1 MRSFIG
7 IALIGMLLVLG
18 ACSNTRF
25 LAEDELLYTGQKKIN
40 VSGEPEDMPAATS
53 RQILRS
59 GSAQKPNNSV
69 FNRRVLPP
77 VGLWTY
83 NYTKKE
89 ERTKFGNWI
98 YNSMSAP
105 PVLVSDINPEL
116 QAQKIEN
123 DLFDQGYFQAR
134 AWSRVDTSTRNARK
148 AMVEYSVEVGPSY
161 NYRQVEID
169 SALLEIDSLLQVDKF
184 REQIKA
190 GDQFDVRKLT
200 EARSGI
206 AAQFQD
212 LGYYYLNQDLIELN
226 ADTAVG
232 NNQLDL
238 NITAVTG
245 LPESVLS
252 TYRIG
257 QVVVYLS
264 KSTDS
269 VAAAPASFRYK
280 DLLFYSQGDLL
291 KPAVI
296 YDAVYLRP
304 GDLFTR
310 TARQRTTLRLNNLGV
325 FSYVRINYM
334 PSVRDSL
341 SDVLDVRID
350 LILADQINF
359 FLETDFVIKSTG
371 FVGPG
376 VTVGVSNSNALGGAE
391 KFQVELKGGI
401 EWQWG
406 ASEASQ
412 IGTFSYEFGINS
424 SLTFPDLKLP
434 WKHSGYRHLLNKETT
449 ITLNFDILNRT
460 EYYSMFSALTSLK
473 YSWGRTQAI
482 RHSYSPAYLNSV
494 SLLQT
499 TPVFDSIVEENIYIQ
514 RSFEEQFILGMRYEF
529 NYDDTYKNR
538 PSNFYISLG
547 ASTSGNLLDLIA
559 RIGEEESG
567 RPYEVIN
574 TVYSQHVKLTTDFR
588 YYLNGYD
595 KSLVLRF

>member
-1 MRSFIG
+1 MRSCHG

-40 VSGEPEDMPAATS
+40 ISGEPADMPPATS

-77 VGLWTY
+77 LGLWTY
-83 NYTKKE
+83 NYIKKE
-89 ERTKFGNWI
+89 ERTKVGTWI

-116 QAQKIEN
+116 QAQRMEN
-123 DLFDQGYFQAR
+123 DLFDKGYFQAR

-161 NYRQVEID
+161 RYRLVEID
-169 SALLEIDSLLQVDKF
+169 SALLQIDSSLQVDKF
-184 REQIKA
+184 REQVKA

-238 NITAVTG
+238 NISPVTG

-264 KSTDS
+264 KSSDS
-269 VAAAPASFRYK
+269 VATQPASFRYK
-280 DLLFYSQGDLL
+280 DLLFYSEADLL

-296 YDAVYLRP
+296 TVQSIS
-304 GDLFTR
+304 G
-310 TARQRTTLRLNNLGV
+310 
-325 FSYVRINYM
+325 
-334 PSVRDSL
+334 
-341 SDVLDVRID
+341 
-350 LILADQINF
+350 
-359 FLETDFVIKSTG
+359 LETCLPG
-371 FVGPG
+371 LPARGP
-376 VTVGVSNSNALGGAE
+376 L
-391 KFQVELKGGI
+391 
-401 EWQWG
+401 
-406 ASEASQ
+406 
-412 IGTFSYEFGINS
+412 
-424 SLTFPDLKLP
+424 
-434 WKHSGYRHLLNKETT
+434 
-449 ITLNFDILNRT
+449 
-460 EYYSMFSALTSLK
+460 
-473 YSWGRTQAI
+473 
-482 RHSYSPAYLNSV
+482 
-494 SLLQT
+494 
-499 TPVFDSIVEENIYIQ
+499 
-514 RSFEEQFILGMRYEF
+514 
-529 NYDDTYKNR
+529 
-538 PSNFYISLG
+538 
-547 ASTSGNLLDLIA
+547 
-559 RIGEEESG
+559 
-567 RPYEVIN
+567 
-574 TVYSQHVKLTTDFR
+574 
-588 YYLNGYD
+588 
-595 KSLVLRF
+595 